1 MEQIVKDITGLV
13 GGTPLLEAARF
24 GQARGL
30 SARLLCK
37 LEYLN
42 PTGSVK
48 DRAAL
53 WMLQAAE
60 REGRLAPGATI
71 IEPTSGN
78 TGIGLAA
85 IGASRGYRVI
95 LTMPETM
102 SRERRDLLK
111 ASLHRG
117 LFWYY
122 LEQVKELP
130 AVRLDGACPLIHMT
144 SRELRTCALRVL
156 YYDNRIA
163 VEFFHAITDG
173 NGGLVFLKTLTAAYV
188 TLSSGKPVRP
198 EQGVLDWHA
207 PPDPAELEDSFPKV
221 AGRVALSRREES
233 AYRLRGAR
241 VRNGFLY
248 LIVATVRSDALQ
260 GLARRYGVTV
270 TAFLTAV
277 MLQAILELRPPRSK
291 KWAKV
296 TIPVNLRHLFHSR
309 TLRNFALT
317 VNVGVNPR
325 LGAYSLEEL
334 CKAVQSQLSM
344 QVTPQQMAA
353 RAAANVQ
360 PERTLAMK
368 MAPLPLKNLA
378 MRLVYRVVGERK
390 GTLNISNLGLTGL
403 PPELQPYVCFLD
415 FIIGPQITYFNNCGV
430 VSYQKVTR
438 INLIRS
444 LQEPE
449 LERRFLTKLVEQGLE
464 VTVESNGERE

>member
-1 MEQIVKDITGLV
+1 MLV
-13 GGTPLLEAARF
+13 
-24 GQARGL
+24 
-30 SARLLCK
+30 
-37 LEYLN
+37 
-42 PTGSVK
+42 
-48 DRAAL
+48 
-53 WMLQAAE
+53 
-60 REGRLAPGATI
+60 
-71 IEPTSGN
+71 
-78 TGIGLAA
+78 
-85 IGASRGYRVI
+85 
-95 LTMPETM
+95 
-102 SRERRDLLK
+102 
-111 ASLHRG
+111 SLHRG

-449 LERRFLTKLVEQGLE
+449 LERRFLTELVEQGLE